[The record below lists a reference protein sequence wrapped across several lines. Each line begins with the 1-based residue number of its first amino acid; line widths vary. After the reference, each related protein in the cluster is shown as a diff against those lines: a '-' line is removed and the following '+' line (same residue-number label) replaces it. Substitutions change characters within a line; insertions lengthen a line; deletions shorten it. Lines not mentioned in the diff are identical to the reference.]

1 MSEKELSFE
10 ELTGTSSV
18 DEWQQ
23 ENTDAELSK
32 VSAKAQEQ
40 LDLEKEI
47 KDLEEQLKETKSRHR
62 AVSELELPE
71 AMQEANL
78 AEIVLTNGSKISVKP
93 FYKGYISE
101 ENREDAMAWL
111 VDNNHGSLIK
121 NEVTLKFGKDED
133 EKATA
138 TVKQLKQQGLSP
150 DVKQGVH
157 PQTLNAFIK
166 EQITGGKDI
175 PSDIFGIY
183 VGSAPTLNR
192 GDNG

>member
-40 LDLEKEI
+40 LDLENEI
-47 KDLEEQLKETKSRHR
+47 KNLEEQLKETKDRHR

-78 AEIVLTNGSKISVKP
+78 AEIVLTSGAKISVKP

-101 ENREDAMAWL
+101 KHREDAMDWL
-111 VDNNHGSLIK
+111 VNNNHGSLIK

-138 TVKQLKQQGLSP
+138 TVEQLKQQGLDP
-150 DVKQGVH
+150 NVKQGVH

-166 EQITGGKDI
+166 EQITSGKDI

-183 VGSAPTLNR
+183 VGSRANIK
-192 GDNG
+192 

>member
-133 EKATA
+133 EKATV
-138 TVKQLKQQGLSP
+138 TVEQLKQQGLDP
-150 DVKQGVH
+150 NVKQGVH

-166 EQITGGKDI
+166 EQIIGGKDI
-175 PSDIFGIY
+175 PAETFGIF
-183 VGSAPTLNR
+183 VGSRANIKQRL
-192 GDNG
+192 

>member
-40 LDLEKEI
+40 LDLENEI
-47 KDLEEQLKETKSRHR
+47 KNLEQQLKETKDRHR

-78 AEIVLTNGSKISVKP
+78 AEIVLTSGAKISVKP

-101 ENREDAMAWL
+101 DHRDDAMAWL
-111 VDNNHGSLIK
+111 VDNNQVYEGLNSSRSYLGLPDGEESELSITEQSLY
-121 NEVTLKFGKDED
+121 T
-133 EKATA
+133 
-138 TVKQLKQQGLSP
+138 
-150 DVKQGVH
+150 
-157 PQTLNAFIK
+157 FI
-166 EQITGGKDI
+166 
-175 PSDIFGIY
+175 
-183 VGSAPTLNR
+183 
-192 GDNG
+192 

>member
-78 AEIVLTNGSKISVKP
+78 AEIVLTNGAKISVKP

-133 EKATA
+133 EKAAA
-138 TVKQLKQQGLSP
+138 TVEQLKQQGLDP
-150 DVKQGVH
+150 NVKQGVH

-183 VGSAPTLNR
+183 VGSRANIK
-192 GDNG
+192 

>member
-1 MSEKELSFE
+1 M
-10 ELTGTSSV
+10 
-18 DEWQQ
+18 
-23 ENTDAELSK
+23 
-32 VSAKAQEQ
+32 
-40 LDLEKEI
+40 
-47 KDLEEQLKETKSRHR
+47 
-62 AVSELELPE
+62 SELELPE

-133 EKATA
+133 EKATV
-138 TVKQLKQQGLSP
+138 TVEQLKQQGLDP
-150 DVKQGVH
+150 NVKQGVH

-166 EQITGGKDI
+166 EQIIGGKDI
-175 PSDIFGIY
+175 PAETFGIF
-183 VGSAPTLNR
+183 VGSRANIKQRL
-192 GDNG
+192 

>member
-1 MSEKELSFE
+1 MSDKELSFE
-10 ELTGTSSV
+10 ELTGSSSV

-23 ENTDAELSK
+23 EASDTELSK
-32 VSAKAQEQ
+32 VSTKAQEQ

-47 KDLEEQLKETKSRHR
+47 ENLETQLKETKDKHR
-62 AVSELELPE
+62 VVAEVELPE

-78 AEIVLTNGSKISVKP
+78 AEIVLTNGSKITVKP

-101 ENREDAMAWL
+101 AHREDAMSWL

-133 EKATA
+133 EKAAA
-138 TVKQLKQQGLSP
+138 TVESLKQQGLSP
-150 DVKQGVH
+150 SQKQGVH

-166 EQITGGKDI
+166 EQITSGKDI
-175 PSDIFGIY
+175 PPEIFGIY
-183 VGSAPTLNR
+183 VGSRANIK
-192 GDNG
+192 

>member
-78 AEIVLTNGSKISVKP
+78 AEIVLTSGSKISVKP

-138 TVKQLKQQGLSP
+138 TVEQLKQQGLDP
-150 DVKQGVH
+150 NVKQGVH

-166 EQITGGKDI
+166 EQITSGKDI

-183 VGSAPTLNR
+183 VGSRANIK
-192 GDNG
+192 

>member
-1 MSEKELSFE
+1 MSDKELSFE
-10 ELTGTSSV
+10 ELTGTSTV
-18 DEWQQ
+18 EEWQQ
-23 ENTDAELSK
+23 EASDTELSK

-47 KDLEEQLKETKSRHR
+47 ADLENKLKETKDRHR
-62 AVSELELPE
+62 VVAELELPE
-71 AMQEANL
+71 AMQESNL
-78 AEIVLTNGSKISVKP
+78 AEIVLTNGSKITINP

-101 ENREDAMAWL
+101 EHRDDAMGWL

-138 TVKQLKQQGLSP
+138 TIESLKQQGLDPS
-150 DVKQGVH
+150 VKQGVH

-166 EQITGGKDI
+166 EQITSGKDI
-175 PSDIFGIY
+175 PAEIFGIY
-183 VGSAPTLNR
+183 VGSRANIK
-192 GDNG
+192 

>member
-47 KDLEEQLKETKSRHR
+47 KDLEEQLKETKKRHR

-93 FYKGYISE
+93 FYKGHISE
-101 ENREDAMAWL
+101 KHQKDAMAWL
-111 VDNNHGSLIK
+111 VDNDHGSLIK
-121 NEVTLKFGKDED
+121 NQVILNFGKNED

-166 EQITGGKDI
+166 EQIIGGKDI
-175 PSDIFGIY
+175 PAETFGIF
-183 VGSAPTLNR
+183 VGSRANIKQRL
-192 GDNG
+192 

>member
-78 AEIVLTNGSKISVKP
+78 AEIVLTNGAKISVKP

-101 ENREDAMAWL
+101 ENRDDAMAWL

-121 NEVTLKFGKDED
+121 NEVTLKFGKNED

-138 TVKQLKQQGLSP
+138 TVEKLKQQGLSP

-183 VGSAPTLNR
+183 VGSRANIK
-192 GDNG
+192 

>member
-47 KDLEEQLKETKSRHR
+47 KDLEEQLKETKKRHR
-62 AVSELELPE
+62 VVSELELPE

-78 AEIVLTNGSKISVKP
+78 AEIVLTSGAKITVKP

-101 ENREDAMAWL
+101 EHRDDAMAWL
-111 VDNNHGSLIK
+111 VDNDHGSLIK
-121 NEVTLKFGKDED
+121 NQVIINFGKNED
-133 EKATA
+133 EKATE
-138 TVKQLKQQGLSP
+138 TVERLKQQGLSP

-175 PSDIFGIY
+175 PAETFGIF
-183 VGSAPTLNR
+183 VGSRANIKQRL
-192 GDNG
+192 

>member
-78 AEIVLTNGSKISVKP
+78 AEIVLTSGAKITVKP
-93 FYKGYISE
+93 FYKGYISADHL
-101 ENREDAMAWL
+101 EDAMAWL

-121 NEVTLKFGKDED
+121 NEVTIKFGKDED
-133 EKATA
+133 EKANK
-138 TVKQLKQQGLSP
+138 TVESLKQQGLDP
-150 DVKQGVH
+150 NVKQGVH

-166 EQITGGKDI
+166 EQIIGGKDI
-175 PSDIFGIY
+175 PAETFGIF
-183 VGSAPTLNR
+183 VGSRANIKQRL
-192 GDNG
+192 

>member
-93 FYKGYISE
+93 FYKGHISE
-101 ENREDAMAWL
+101 EHRVDAMA
-111 VDNNHGSLIK
+111 
-121 NEVTLKFGKDED
+121 
-133 EKATA
+133 
-138 TVKQLKQQGLSP
+138 
-150 DVKQGVH
+150 VH

-166 EQITGGKDI
+166 EQITGGNDI

-183 VGSAPTLNR
+183 VGSRANIK
-192 GDNG
+192 